1 MTHTFIAMRGY
12 NHREPGVLGCALDD
26 QRVNCELI
34 CDLHHVSAPAIRL
47 AVKAKGVE
55 NITMIS
61 DSSKFCGMGDGDY
74 VVGNHTMIL

>member
-1 MTHTFIAMRGY
+1 
-12 NHREPGVLGCALDD
+12 
-26 QRVNCELI
+26 LI